1 MAKTVD
7 KLFEKYVEKFE
18 KEFLRAINTEDEEAI
33 HDLRVSIKKIR
44 ALFLFLKE
52 AGIADI
58 KSDYPYLRNLKEIF
72 KKAGRLRE
80 IHIHKNLYEAYRERA
95 GQDFPELEEH
105 LRAMEEESRKAYH
118 EYMPGIQFRK
128 FYRAANSLQK
138 EIQGI
143 PPKKLNKKLYA
154 FIRVRV
160 EECHQY
166 MFEEHYERHLHQIR
180 KYLKHIR
187 FIIGQQIGDVHKVFE
202 DELSFDDTKKVE
214 DILGEWHDRDEFR
227 RLLEEFRENLP
238 EGSTSKDTTSRLEA
252 YLAAVNKDIGE
263 DVKRLRPELVHLFA
277 LMKNLLERNSQYA
290 S

>member
-1 MAKTVD
+1 LAKTVD

-18 KEFLRAINTEDEEAI
+18 AEFLRAINTEDEEAI
-33 HDLRVSIKKIR
+33 HDLRVAIKKIR

-52 AGIADI
+52 SGMADI
-58 KSDYPYLRNLKEIF
+58 KSDYPYLGNLKKIF
-72 KKAGRLRE
+72 KKAGKLRE
-80 IHIHKNLYEAYRERA
+80 VHIHKNLYEQYRKRL

-105 LRAMEEESRKAYH
+105 LRNLEEESRNAYH

-143 PPKKLNKKLYA
+143 SRKKLNKKLYE

-160 EECHQY
+160 EQCHQY
-166 MFEEHYERHLHQIR
+166 MFEAHYEQHLHQIR
-180 KYLKHIR
+180 KYMKHIR

-202 DELSFDDTKKVE
+202 DELSFEDTKKVE

-227 RLLEEFRENLP
+227 KLLEEYRNTLTQAGDAGE
-238 EGSTSKDTTSRLEA
+238 TASRLEA
-252 YLAAVNKDIGE
+252 YLEAVNQDIRE
-263 DVKRLRPELVHLFA
+263 DVKKLRPELIHLFA
-277 LMKNLLERNSQYA
+277 LMKNLLERNKGYA